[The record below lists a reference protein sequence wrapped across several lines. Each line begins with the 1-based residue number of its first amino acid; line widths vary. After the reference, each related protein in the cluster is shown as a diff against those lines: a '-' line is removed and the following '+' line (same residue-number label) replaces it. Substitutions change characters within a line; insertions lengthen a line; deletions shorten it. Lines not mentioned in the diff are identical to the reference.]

1 MKISIDDGGRLL
13 AIGKTLKLEM
23 VNGESI
29 GLLCFRGAGPK
40 IFREALDRTIQTPG
54 ALKAW
59 YLSVVNELAQDT
71 DVDTALVR
79 GFWWRE
85 IDSPEDLDEARRSFP
100 RSS

>member
-1 MKISIDDGGRLL
+1 
-13 AIGKTLKLEM
+13 
-23 VNGESI
+23 
-29 GLLCFRGAGPK
+29 
-40 IFREALDRTIQTPG
+40 
-54 ALKAW
+54 
-59 YLSVVNELAQDT
+59 VVNELAQDT